1 MTLLELCAASKWEEV
16 LKLKSFPP
24 EQVHLSTKDEGW
36 TPLHYACIEEQLAV
50 VKRLLKEGA
59 DPSSGDSEGTTAVHI
74 AATLPS
80 VAMLRALF
88 EGAAV
93 KVNPDQGDRN
103 GSTALHLAADVVEK
117 DAIAE
122 AAECI
127 AVLLERGAS
136 VSAKDKSGK
145 TPLDLAKHDEIR
157 DALAGTKLSAREARR
172 LAGKKGGAS
181 DDASADAVAG
191 PTTAPASA
199 PSVEPPSTPRG
210 SLKRGSK
217 RTQVGVLNVAGAD
230 SSASG
235 GAKAEKA
242 KKADEAAAATETKAG
257 LQRRRRPGTGASAA
271 GGGAGAAAA
280 SGSGSPKKERRTRTS
295 GGAAAGAAGG
305 SGVGDASAEA
315 QTSRLEQMLIEELE
329 ADDAAGGIT
338 FDLALELLPPEHAKD
353 ARRRAA
359 ASTKKK
365 GGEGAGA
372 EQDPE
377 EAIAYD
383 VASGDATLTRT
394 ALLQRVRAPSVG
406 LETRLVWHPT
416 VENVAFLLVG
426 ASLPRLAREAERI
439 DWPMQLRPGLEERL
453 HLEREQQHVGQ
464 DEAAAEAVAAE
475 LEALEALDGR
485 DTAYAPYRRR
495 VHRLYQLGAP
505 PHVFACAARAHILT
519 SILEAPQAV
528 GGAELSLSTLERSR
542 VVQQVFALHDMRER
556 RALEERWSA
565 SASLGLAPAPLTEL
579 YNYFGAEYALYFA
592 FLRRFSQWLWAP
604 AALGLVLFVFNETEY
619 AGQESV
625 WQALYCLLIVL
636 WASAFLQHW
645 TRTQAG
651 LCHQWAINDGHG
663 PHAAASDPTAT
674 AGEAPAAERE
684 EFVAANHAVGF
695 YTSNDDFVALDAE
708 VVPDGVPLPLVGVFG
723 RRERLRRLMLSWAVL
738 VAFVA
743 AAVGAQ
749 LGLLLGRS
757 LLITRGPSAWWSGQI
772 LGSLF
777 TAVVVELFDA
787 VLRPLVDALLAWQN
801 HRSAARHEVHFA
813 QQLFFAAFC
822 NRFFSPLYLTLL
834 KPLSLHYLFHSADTP
849 GAVLEVCYDRDG
861 SPSDS
866 CAEEL
871 TTLVGALVIVNCVV
885 QNGIEYAS
893 ATRALSR
900 LQRTPGGRVT
910 HEASMGSA
918 QSAGGEF
925 SELIMSYAMVAL
937 FGGAFLPAAAFAL
950 INNAL
955 EARLDSHA
963 FLRCQ
968 QRPRMQLSH
977 LMATWRPVLQLISL
991 LAIVTNTVLVCHAFT
1006 TLPMLFGASGGH
1018 EYAMGMLIEHVL
1030 LALKLLL
1037 DLSLADVPAERIAE
1051 TAKQRKLLR
1060 YAELARSPLPAP
1072 PRLTA
1077 DAEAAADAARQ
1088 AEEEAE
1094 EDDEP
1099 VDEPHKEEKLSEL
1112 GLLRSFMP
1120 GPNEE
1125 NGGAGARDIARKL
1138 QEASQPLP
1146 DTRGASPAEVER
1158 IAKQQRKQLK
1168 QRRKLVLQLGW
1179 TPRRALARASSS
1191 LGFTDVICLL
1201 PMLMLWLVMIAIGIL
1216 GGQYGHPERLFFGV
1230 DYERNTCGST
1240 NAYSYPL
1247 RYDTTRSETFP
1258 YAIRLPNARFSSVLD
1273 DATQA
1278 QLRARQL
1285 RTGERNLAGSKNWWY
1300 SPASDSHWLLAYAD
1314 PATRLGV
1321 CVAACPRPR
1330 QLGSEQLCTYDAS
1343 PVAVGGTGATAI
1355 ASRRCY
1361 PAYASVAM
1369 HGYCV
1374 PTAPAPQ
1381 AAYHAAG
1388 VNISASELDALRTS
1402 LLHED
1407 GRYFDAIFGDVVLVW
1422 PLLLGCPIV
1431 AAVLAFAWAYGSV
1444 IQPAALYGLAV
1455 LICVVSSSGL
1465 TYVFWSGG
1473 ERFAEDVAASDLG
1486 ASAQDDGLWI
1496 GRNRAWLEN
1505 TGYVLVA
1512 CTAALPIASVLLG
1525 RLCLPSLPLLQVA
1538 GPLLLGTPAAMV
1550 GPALCVIAQLLFA
1563 ALWVWGAA
1571 YLASSGM
1578 VELTHAEGYARP
1590 TFDSGVK
1597 LLLIVWALG
1606 GIWTFA
1612 FIRHLGLLA
1621 AAGPLARG
1629 YWLSAELRAQLP
1641 APPLYVRLLGPWVRV
1656 GSAAVGAT
1664 LHCSGAS
1671 ALVAVLQSF
1680 GVHRLDALDEA
1691 GYVSVALFGT
1701 GYVEGSRWATSITS
1715 RFVPRLLMMQARCG
1729 LYLSF
1734 CKLACAMGATA
1745 VAAAFLAGHEDY
1757 ARPSAFAAEAGI
1769 ASIVMPLF
1777 VIFGFTFQIV
1787 STVLSPVQLMLSA
1800 AVQSWCLDYQQ
1811 NVVEQQL
1818 GGATWMMGASDPEG
1832 SLSLSLLM
1840 ELHELLLDELAQAAS
1855 EREQQQR
1862 ELAQRAAAAA
1872 RRAARDAEGIVAP
1885 TRKRA
1890 DQKVDPGTVVAEEV
1904 NPGNAVARP
1913 AASAPISIEK
1923 DEDEDEYA
1931 DVELTAADGGDV
1943 EEARDLSAVMPVESS
1958 NRRRRPPKA

>member
-136 VSAKDKSGK
+136 ASAKDKSGK

-157 DALAGTKLSAREARR
+157 DALAGTKLSARVARR

-199 PSVEPPSTPRG
+199 PSAEPPSTPRG

-217 RTQVGVLNVAGAD
+217 RTQ
-230 SSASG
+230 
-235 GAKAEKA
+235 
-242 KKADEAAAATETKAG
+242 
-257 LQRRRRPGTGASAA
+257 
-271 GGGAGAAAA
+271 
-280 SGSGSPKKERRTRTS
+280 
-295 GGAAAGAAGG
+295 
-305 SGVGDASAEA
+305 A

-416 VENVAFLLVG
+416 AENVAFLLVG

-453 HLEREQQHVGQ
+453 HLEREQQHGGQ

-495 VHRLYQLGAP
+495 
-505 PHVFACAARAHILT
+505 
-519 SILEAPQAV
+519 APQAV

-743 AAVGAQ
+743 AAVCAQ

-1006 TLPMLFGASGGH
+1006 TLPMLFGARGGH
-1018 EYAMGMLIEHVL
+1018 EYAMGMVIEHVL

-1037 DLSLADVPAERIAE
+1037 DLSLAD
-1051 TAKQRKLLR
+1051 
-1060 YAELARSPLPAP
+1060 
-1072 PRLTA
+1072 
-1077 DAEAAADAARQ
+1077 

-1216 GGQYGHPERLFFGV
+1216 GGQYGNPERLFFGI

-1343 PVAVGGTGATAI
+1343 PVAVGGTGATAS

-1374 PTAPAPQ
+1374 PTTPAPQ

-1388 VNISASELDALRTS
+1388 VNISASELNALRTS

-1422 PLLLGCPIV
+1422 QLLLGCPIV

-1832 SLSLSLLM
+1832 SLSLLM